1 MSITQEEMKNPT
13 TETKVNDGTGFVNP
27 FDPKFEMS
35 WEDAAKVYTQN
46 ESKGDKGPTGLAE
59 PDSEEILTKVT
70 DDHIQTANEE
80 QDELL
85 REYIAT
91 VILSS
96 KSKAHHYIVDSAN
109 YILTDNSFSHEDALS
124 VFKTLKHYFQYKY
137 VRH

>member
-13 TETKVNDGTGFVNP
+13 TESKVDDGTGFVNP

-35 WEDAAKVYTQN
+35 FEDAAKVFTQN
-46 ESKGDKGPTGLAE
+46 GSEGDKGVAE
-59 PDSEEILTKVT
+59 PDSEEIPTKVT
-70 DDHIQTANEE
+70 DDHIPTVNEE

-124 VFKTLKHYFQYKY
+124 VFKTLKHYFQVKY

>member
-35 WEDAAKVYTQN
+35 LEDAAKVFTQK
-46 ESKGDKGPTGLAE
+46 ESQAE
-59 PDSEEILTKVT
+59 PDSEEIPTKVT
-70 DDHIQTANEE
+70 DDHIPSVNEE

-137 VRH
+137 VRQ